1 MGLPA
6 SQRRILERIENALR
20 GSDPRLAALF
30 SIFTR
35 LNRDEEMPRAEQV
48 RARAAIIM
56 TRLGYRLASLRR
68 WFGAPGRA
76 RVRAAV
82 FFPIAF
88 AIVASAVLVGAGFP
102 SSNRCA
108 SAPPAWFHPAPAL
121 RSAPGAWRTQRSSA
135 GNRPPARPIAASSG
149 RGVGR
154 LSSVGLAAS
163 EMHGRRAS
171 SAPRRGAETQPRLA

>member
-56 TRLGYRLASLRR
+56 TRLGRRLALVCR
-68 WFGAPGRA
+68 WFGTPARA
-76 RVRAAV
+76 RLRTAL
-82 FFPIAF
+82 FFPIAL
-88 AIVASAVLVGAGFP
+88 AIVASAVVVGAGFP

-108 SAPPAWFHPAPAL
+108 TPQ
-121 RSAPGAWRTQRSSA
+121 RTTRAVPSSA
-135 GNRPPARPIAASSG
+135 RAKFCTQGLVNPAILG
-149 RGVGR
+149 R
-154 LSSVGLAAS
+154 
-163 EMHGRRAS
+163 
-171 SAPRRGAETQPRLA
+171 